1 MTNLPS
7 PEVWLVMGYAL
18 ALLGVAWL
26 LDRLG
31 ERSALR
37 SASWRTSN
45 FVYHPD
51 HDAWKCHQDQWLW
64 PASFDPEKRVI
75 RYVGQHA
82 ICGRCPVKDS
92 CSPTPG
98 PREITRPVDPWPHSE
113 AGRFHRGLALTV
125 ACIGVFLPAM
135 SLLGARGWLEVLV
148 LAVTVVI
155 VASLTYP
162 LATHLWKSPAN
173 APEIL
178 PHDEQLTEDATPPLV
193 VVPVDLVIDRY
204 ASRWASDR
212 KRV

>member
-1 MTNLPS
+1 MTDLPS
-7 PEVWLVMGYAL
+7 PEVWLVTGYAL
-18 ALLGVAWL
+18 VLIGVAWL

-45 FVYHPD
+45 FVYHAD

-75 RYVGQHA
+75 RYAGQHA

-135 SLLGARGWLEVLV
+135 SLFGARGWLEVLV
-148 LAVTVVI
+148 LAATVVI
-155 VASLTYP
+155 VGSLTYP
-162 LATHLWKSPAN
+162 LARHLWTSPAN
-173 APEIL
+173 APQIL
-178 PHDEQLTEDATPPLV
+178 PHDEQLADDATPPPV
-193 VVPVDLVIDRY
+193 VVPVDAVIDRY

-212 KRV
+212 KRF